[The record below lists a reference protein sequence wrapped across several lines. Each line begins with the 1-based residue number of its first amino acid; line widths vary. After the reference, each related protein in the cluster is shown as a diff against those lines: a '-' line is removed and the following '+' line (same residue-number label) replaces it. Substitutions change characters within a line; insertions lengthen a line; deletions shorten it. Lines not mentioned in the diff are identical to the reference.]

1 MNQSTL
7 LVLLGGV
14 IIPIGLPAFGVV
26 ASWRAGRASLREH
39 WLSVVVTGAFVAF
52 VLLWGRWD
60 VIGFYWRYVVV
71 GAIPLAALSLFR
83 RPAPGTL
90 KPRSSSKTTLRFIT
104 FSVLP
109 TLAVWTLCFWM
120 ALDRGAKDRFLEAQ
134 YPLHAGTYY
143 VGQGG
148 GSTLLNYHGSQVAAQ
163 RYALDILRLG
173 TMGRRATG
181 LYPDRL
187 SAYAIYGDT
196 VLSPVTGLVVLAVDG
211 FPDLIPPSMDR
222 KHPAGNHVVVR
233 RDSVYVVLAH
243 LQRGSIRVSAG
254 DSVIAGRPVAL
265 VGNSGNTS
273 EPHLHIHAV
282 GGPPAVTN
290 VDSLLFHGTAVP
302 LRFNG
307 RFLVRNDRFP

>member
-1 MNQSTL
+1 MGRDRIL
-7 LVLLGGV
+7 LAV
-14 IIPIGLPAFGVV
+14 IL
-26 ASWRAGRASLREH
+26 
-39 WLSVVVTGAFVAF
+39 
-52 VLLWGRWD
+52 
-60 VIGFYWRYVVV
+60 

-83 RPAPGTL
+83 RPASTTPSR
-90 KPRSSSKTTLRFIT
+90 RSGPTAGFRFVA

-109 TLAVWTLCFWM
+109 ALAVVALCFWIVLGGGP
-120 ALDRGAKDRFLEAQ
+120 ADGAFEVD

-143 VGQGG
+143 VVQGG
-148 GSTLLNYHGSQVAAQ
+148 GHPLLNYHGSKAAAQ
-163 RYALDILRLG
+163 RYALDIVRLG
-173 TMGRRATG
+173 SAGRRAGG

-187 SAYAIYGDT
+187 EAYAVFGDT
-196 VLSPVTGLVVLAVDG
+196 VASPMTGVVVVAADG

-233 RDSVYVVLAH
+233 RDTVYVVLAH
-243 LQRGSIRVSAG
+243 LQNGTIRVSAG
-254 DSVIAGRPVAL
+254 DSVHAGRPVAL

-282 GGPPAVTN
+282 SGPPEVRNA
-290 VDSLLFHGTAVP
+290 DSLLFRGKAVP